1 MRTGQQVCQH
11 RSRLNRT
18 GQRLR
23 EGKLTIGFIGGS
35 ITDGRPR
42 HNWPEPVT
50 AWMVDRFKGVR
61 ICVENAAIGA
71 TGSDLAVL
79 RAKRDLLD
87 RGCDLIFVEYAV
99 NDNDLPTERRM
110 ATREG
115 LIRKLLAGES
125 AKGEGKQTMD
135 EPVRD
140 IVLVHTICQKMYE
153 GVLSGQIPAS
163 VAELEQLAD
172 RYRLNSVWMGLHA
185 FEEVQRGM
193 MSWEDWLPD
202 GLHPTLRGSY
212 SYAQSV
218 IAFLEQQLGNGFE
231 SAHINEGRD
240 SIAVNSIPFAEVKH
254 ELPEPLCARHWQD
267 VSLLPLNE
275 VRLEGH
281 WVTKRWLYYEWF
293 DQVLETSTMGAKLH
307 FQFTGRGAVLAFDF
321 GKSSAEFR
329 YRFDGGEWMEEQ
341 RDRPDWAGKDGWL
354 RLSILAEDLP
364 MGEHL
369 CELEVIRSHDSASWG
384 GNFRLGLI
392 GIIR

>member
-11 RSRLNRT
+11 RSRLDLTR
-18 GQRLR
+18 QRLR

-50 AWMVDRFKGVR
+50 AWLVDRFKGVK

-79 RAKRDLLD
+79 RAQRDLLD
-87 RGCDLIFVEYAV
+87 RGCDLIFIEYAV
-99 NDNDLPTERRM
+99 NDNDLPTEQRM

-125 AKGEGKQTMD
+125 ANSEGMLTKD

-140 IVLVHTICQKMYE
+140 IVLVHTIFQKMYDE
-153 GVLSGQIPAS
+153 VLSGQVPSSI
-163 VAELEQLAD
+163 AELEQLAEH
-172 RYRLNSVWMGLHA
+172 YRLNSVWMGLHA
-185 FEEVQRGM
+185 FHEVQRGM

-202 GLHPTLRGSY
+202 GVHPTLRGSY

-218 IAFLEQQLGNGFE
+218 IAFLEQQLGNGVP
-231 SAHINEGRD
+231 INEGGEGRN
-240 SIAVNSIPFAEVKH
+240 SIAVASIPLAEVRC
-254 ELPEPLCARHWQD
+254 ELPEPLCARHWQN
-267 VSLLPLNE
+267 VSLLPLDE
-275 VRLEGH
+275 VRLEGP
-281 WVTKRWLYYEWF
+281 WVTKRWLYYEWL
-293 DQVLETSTMGAKLH
+293 DQVLETSAMGARLH
-307 FQFTGRGAVLAFDF
+307 FQFTGRGAALAFDF

-329 YRFDGGEWMEEQ
+329 YRFDGGEWVEER

-364 MGEHL
+364 LGEHL
-369 CELEVIRSHDSASWG
+369 CELEVIRSQDSASWG
-384 GNFRLGLI
+384 GHFRLGLI